1 MLHWDK
7 SIRDSKKVEEN
18 VIYVNARYVY
28 NLCPDVTQIF
38 FNYYG
43 RIHFNYKANKL
54 YIYAFTECAKVSLCS
69 RKFLYLRNLC
79 IIFF

>member
-43 RIHFNYKANKL
+43 RIHFNYKANYMHLQNVQKSACVSVSF
-54 YIYAFTECAKVSLCS
+54 YICVIYVS
-69 RKFLYLRNLC
+69 
-79 IIFF
+79 FFF